1 MKYFLWAEAELH
13 RSLYIMLWISI
24 ALYTTTSILGQE
36 TAVIG
41 DVQNEVFFVEKAIE
55 KNPQY
60 KAMQHDTAG
69 MRRMYESETMFM
81 ENPMFSA
88 GLVNVPLT
96 SFPSLASD
104 PMSGFSFMLSQT
116 FALPGESESRKKMA
130 LMNFESRAYE
140 TENMRR
146 MLINQTQNTYHELV
160 FLYRKKKLLAE
171 NRNTLESIVSI
182 SRSLVS
188 VNKMNS
194 SQLLKLEA
202 GMSQLDSEILEVS
215 AMISKTESAM
225 ENLSTVKPEENLIEV
240 GSLSPEEIS
249 IPVLPGDS
257 SHPLIQNSQAVLEKA
272 RANKSHEESKYFP
285 SVTLS
290 AEYMLREPVDGS
302 AMGGDD
308 MISLRVT
315 APLPLFFV
323 IKETRSV
330 MAAEEGILQARQN
343 LEQVKLALKTAWE
356 GEYEMAMRNREVYAR
371 YRNEVLPRFLASY
384 KAQLG
389 SLASGAVSLLDVLD
403 AYRDYLEVSIKEA
416 GIYRDLQKSIAML
429 KYLEGKN
436 EK

>member
-1 MKYFLWAEAELH
+1 
-13 RSLYIMLWISI
+13 
-24 ALYTTTSILGQE
+24 
-36 TAVIG
+36 
-41 DVQNEVFFVEKAIE
+41 
-55 KNPQY
+55 
-60 KAMQHDTAG
+60 
-69 MRRMYESETMFM
+69 
-81 ENPMFSA
+81 
-88 GLVNVPLT
+88 
-96 SFPSLASD
+96 
-104 PMSGFSFMLSQT
+104 
-116 FALPGESESRKKMA
+116 MA